1 MPKSIEFTN
10 VEQAV
15 AHYPLFE
22 GRAVVI
28 KPKSTNYGLGIT
40 IFQQGVSNREDF
52 AKAIEIAFREDKEVM
67 VEDYLVGT
75 EYRFFVL
82 GDETLAVLLRV
93 PANVVGDGVQTVR
106 ELVAAKKYRST
117 AWRRLPFT
125 TEKKLPWETLN
136 CCSSKNK
143 V

>member
-52 AKAIEIAFREDKEVM
+52 TKAIEIAFREDKEVM

-93 PANVVGDGVQTVR
+93 PANVVGDGVKTVR
-106 ELVAAKKYRST
+106 ELVTAKNTDPLRGDGSRSP
-117 AWRRLPFT
+117 L
-125 TEKKLPWETLN
+125 KKLLWETLN
-136 CCSSKNK
+136 CCRLKNK
-143 V
+143 A